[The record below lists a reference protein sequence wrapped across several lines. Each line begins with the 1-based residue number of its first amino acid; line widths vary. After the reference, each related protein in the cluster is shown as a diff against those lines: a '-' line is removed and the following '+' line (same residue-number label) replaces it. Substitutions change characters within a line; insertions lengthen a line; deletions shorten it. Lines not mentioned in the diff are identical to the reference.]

1 MAKKKSKK
9 KTQKKRQAKALKKR
23 SVKKAIRKTRP
34 KKKQF
39 MMNMPGNIPGGMS
52 GPAKSMMDFS
62 EPIVMLAQPQDMTAM
77 QSLATVIQGFWQG
90 FAEQDMAQRDIK
102 LAALKTAY
110 EQQPWSSEMDFE
122 ALCDIMLKRHIHFSP
137 ESHTEEELNR
147 FTAEEIQAAVDV
159 DFSPEDAEVTTET
172 GETPAVTTPVEE
184 PVAAAP
190 AFTLD
195 MPEVPEIDT
204 ATVKALLPDDDFA
217 ALSARHQELAGLEGG
232 VNFYQEDDPNIAK
245 ARELHS
251 GVVSLFGKYLESQEF
266 SATEVSAQRKNI
278 RSFLNNF
285 LIDNRQNYLLSFEA
299 DLVEEFILD
308 YFFRKMKVNE
318 AGENLLLT
326 SFTSFFTLME
336 KAGFISGS
344 QSYIDIVLEAKEEYE
359 DLLQDKRE
367 G

>member
-9 KTQKKRQAKALKKR
+9 KNQKNRQAKALKRR

-34 KKKQF
+34 KRKQF

-62 EPIVMLAQPQDMTAM
+62 EPIVMLAQPQDMNAM
-77 QSLATVIQGFWQG
+77 QSLATLIQGFWQG

-102 LAALKTAY
+102 LATLKTAY
-110 EQQPWSSEMDFE
+110 EQHLWSSAMNFE
-122 ALCDIMLKRHIHFSP
+122 ELCDIMLKRHIHFSP

-159 DFSPEDAEVTTET
+159 DFSPEDDDTAA
-172 GETPAVTTPVEE
+172 ETPAPAETPA
-184 PVAAAP
+184 AAAP
-190 AFTLD
+190 AFSLD
-195 MPEVPEIDT
+195 MPEIPEIDS
-204 ATVKALLPDDDFA
+204 AAVKALLPDDDFT
-217 ALSARHQELAGLEGG
+217 ALSALHQELAALEGG
-232 VNFYQEDDPNIAK
+232 VNFYQEDDPNIPK

-278 RSFLNNF
+278 RTFLNNF

-308 YFFRKMKVNE
+308 YFFRKMKANE

-326 SFTSFFTLME
+326 SFTAFFTIME
-336 KAGFISGS
+336 KAGFISDS

>member
-9 KTQKKRQAKALKKR
+9 KNQKNRQAKALKRR
-23 SVKKAIRKTRP
+23 SVKKAVRKTRP
-34 KKKQF
+34 KRKQF
-39 MMNMPGNIPGGMS
+39 MMNMPGNMPGGMS

-77 QSLATVIQGFWQG
+77 QSLATLIQGFWQG

-102 LAALKTAY
+102 LATLKTAY
-110 EQQPWSSEMDFE
+110 EQQPWSSEMNFE
-122 ALCDIMLKRHIHFSP
+122 ELCDIMLKRHIHFSP

-159 DFSPEDAEVTTET
+159 NFAPEEEEADEGA
-172 GETPAVTTPVEE
+172 PAATAPAEE
-184 PVAAAP
+184 PVSAAAP

-195 MPEVPEIDT
+195 TPEVPEIDP
-204 ATVKALLPDDDFA
+204 AAAKALLPDDEFS
-217 ALSARHQELAGLEGG
+217 ALSTLHQELAGLEGG
-232 VNFYQEDDPNIAK
+232 VNFYQEDDPNIPK

-278 RSFLNNF
+278 RTFLNNF

-299 DLVEEFILD
+299 DLVEEFMLD
-308 YFFRKMKVNE
+308 YFFRKMKANE
-318 AGENLLLT
+318 TGENLLLA
-326 SFTSFFTLME
+326 SFTAFFTLME
-336 KAGFISGS
+336 KAGFLSDS

-359 DLLQDKRE
+359 ELLQDKRE
-367 G
+367 E